1 MVGQKRVRVLL
12 RAIIAFFLTLACL
25 PLSRDEK
32 ATQAVPDL
40 AAPIPTATIVTDRT
54 SLPPTPTTAAV
65 EAPGRLLP
73 SDLHYLGAF
82 RLPDTEDDLGWTWSG
97 HALAYHP
104 GGDPSGPEDG
114 YPGSLF
120 GTGNDQKQFVSEISI
135 PVPVHSEGKDLEAL
149 HAAQTLQPFAD
160 IRDGLYDGLAEM
172 DDLESALPKAGLAAS
187 SQRSASA

>member
-1 MVGQKRVRVLL
+1 MAGHKRNRPL
-12 RAIIAFFLTLACL
+12 AWAFVALVLTLACL
-25 PLSRDEK
+25 PLSRDEE
-32 ATQAVPDL
+32 ATQAVPD
-40 AAPIPTATIVTDRT
+40 PGTPTPTATVVTEGT
-54 SLPPTPTTAAV
+54 PLPPTATTAAV

-120 GTGNDQKQFVSEISI
+120 GTGNDQKQLVSEISI
-135 PVPVHSEGKDLEAL
+135 PAPVYSEDKDLEAL
-149 HAAQTLQPFAD
+149 QTAQTLQPFAD